1 MVVSP
6 APMCLGGASTG
17 LKCPSS
23 VMTKTDPELQRFL
36 PQGAF
41 GSLHNLRN
49 LRYWRSCLR
58 MLFQQFDV
66 KYGVGVFFFALTTL
80 SFLILLESTWS
91 V

>member
-41 GSLHNLRN
+41 GSLHNLRKSSI
-49 LRYWRSCLR
+49 L
-58 MLFQQFDV
+58 
-66 KYGVGVFFFALTTL
+66 A
-80 SFLILLESTWS
+80 FLPSNAVSAI
-91 V
+91 